1 MPGQP
6 FSFANLKDTGEA
18 LYGRQWQPAICREL
32 SLQPRTITGWFQ
44 GKPLADLRKQLA
56 DLCRRRD
63 PYDPN
68 MERMAR
74 KLEALGPPQ

>member
-1 MPGQP
+1 MSLASGV
-6 FSFANLKDTGEA
+6 
-18 LYGRQWQPAICREL
+18 GR
-32 SLQPRTITGWFQ
+32 
-44 GKPLADLRKQLA
+44 KLA

-74 KLEALGPPQ
+74 KLEALGPPE